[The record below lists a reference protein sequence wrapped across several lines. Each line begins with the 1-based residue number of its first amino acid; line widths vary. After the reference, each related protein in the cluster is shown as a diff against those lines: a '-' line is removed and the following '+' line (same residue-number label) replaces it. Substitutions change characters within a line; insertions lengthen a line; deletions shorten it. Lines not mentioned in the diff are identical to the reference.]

1 MPAASARRLAGLVA
15 GLALLGG
22 SWVWVRDSSLVTV
35 RDVHVTG
42 ASGPQAAA
50 VRAAL
55 TAAGRD
61 QTTLHVRGDELRKA
75 AEPYPIVR
83 DLAWDTDFPRGLR
96 IRVVE
101 HDPVAA
107 LRGPSGPRVP
117 VAGDGRLL
125 RGAAVA
131 RDVPDLA
138 VRVQPAGDRL
148 TDRRTLAGLELLA
161 AGPRPLRRRVERLA
175 MGPTGWTAILR
186 DGPRVAFGDSSR
198 PNAKWASLA
207 AVLTAPETAGT
218 TRIDVQVPER
228 PSASGLEQ
236 VAEQLQ
242 PSTAG

>member
-1 MPAASARRLAGLVA
+1 MPAPARRLAGLLA
-15 GLALLGG
+15 GLALVGG
-22 SWVWVRDSSLVTV
+22 SWVWVRDSSLVAV
-35 RDVHVTG
+35 RDVEVSG
-42 ASGPQAAA
+42 ATGPQAAA

-61 QTTLHVRGDELRKA
+61 QTTLHVRGDALRRA

-83 DLAWDTDFPRGLR
+83 DLEWETDLPRGLR
-96 IRVVE
+96 IRVLE

-107 LRGPSGPRVP
+107 LRSPSGPRVP

-125 RGAAVA
+125 RGAAVP
-131 RDVPDLA
+131 RDVPDLG
-138 VRVQPAGDRL
+138 VRVLPAGDRI
-148 TDRRTLAGLELLA
+148 TDGRTRAGLALLA
-161 AGPRPLRRRVERLA
+161 AAPRPLRRKVERLA
-175 MGPTGWTAILR
+175 MGPTGWTATLR

-218 TRIDVQVPER
+218 TRVDVQVPER

-236 VAEQLQ
+236 LAEQLQ